1 MRGRLGG
8 LSIHR
13 PCRPTGEGLI
23 GGPKEP
29 PVLSPLLTKASGCGR
44 VEDGGGGMQQWRWRE
59 EQVSHRIVG

>member
-1 MRGRLGG
+1 MRGRFGG

-13 PCRPTGEGLI
+13 PCRPNGEGLI

-44 VEDGGGGMQQWRWRE
+44 VEDGGGGMQQW
-59 EQVSHRIVG
+59 

>member
-13 PCRPTGEGLI
+13 PCRPNGEGLI

-29 PVLSPLLTKASGCGR
+29 PAHKGIWVRSRRGWG
-44 VEDGGGGMQQWRWRE
+44 WRDAAMAMER
-59 EQVSHRIVG
+59 RAGFP